1 MRCRIIEYFSPS
13 GRKPQASQ
21 FRVGL
26 HKELTLPR
34 AKYCFEPLPP
44 RSTALIDVCAARSRS
59 CCSVSMFISDMKG
72 RSCDATISVRPT
84 RSCAERVFDSA
95 ILAQPSFSTARQSQ
109 PNLLVGPC
117 AKPRNP
123 QQIRIARRRSRR
135 GIVMRFTKIIGS
147 GVFVSLWE
155 FVSLLERASLSP
167 YPQRIRDA
175 INGIEP
181 GRDHRNL
188 QNPAIVKSRSP
199 QAFNISL
206 PNLGRILAQLDHV
219 IQHYSLLRRDGCAR
233 IVFFQCLDQ
242 LCIQRDSTQELCVR
256 LVSIL
261 TALGHP

>member
-13 GRKPQASQ
+13 GRKTQASQ
-21 FRVGL
+21 FPVGL

-59 CCSVSMFISDMKG
+59 CCSVSMFISDMKA

-147 GVFVSLWE
+147 GVFVRLWE

-181 GRDHRNL
+181 ARQAGRTKDKA
-188 QNPAIVKSRSP
+188 PADAAWGPPHSTTLPTHPDAPDRRPPWDTVPAAPPPPASTSHQPPTSVWSESKS
-199 QAFNISL
+199 
-206 PNLGRILAQLDHV
+206 
-219 IQHYSLLRRDGCAR
+219 
-233 IVFFQCLDQ
+233 
-242 LCIQRDSTQELCVR
+242 
-256 LVSIL
+256 
-261 TALGHP
+261 